1 LPRRSAHRAPKRRS
15 AARCVRSAHERLL
28 IETDC
33 PYLAPVPKRGRR
45 CRVTDTAEIVAREA
59 GLSYEELAAQT
70 TANACRIYRISAA

>member
-1 LPRRSAHRAPKRRS
+1 MPRD
-15 AARCVRSAHERLL
+15 RLL

-45 CRVTDTAEIVAREA
+45 CEPGFIVHTAEIVAREA

-70 TANACRIYRISAA
+70 TANACRVYGLESG